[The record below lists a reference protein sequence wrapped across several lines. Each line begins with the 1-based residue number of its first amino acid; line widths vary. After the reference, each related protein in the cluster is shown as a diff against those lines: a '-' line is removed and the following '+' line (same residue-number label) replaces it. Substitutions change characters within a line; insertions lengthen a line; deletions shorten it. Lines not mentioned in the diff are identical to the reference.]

1 MKLKKRVAQLIRNMN
16 LLVDYWRDYSVYKKY
31 NFGNVYNNKKNAL
44 EAKIMRQAH
53 ILEKGMSLSSPKL
66 GFGQEKINVLFKYL
80 DEYIDNGFSQDSIA
94 FQTALGSLEAYIKY
108 FNERGYSNK
117 LLEKHIKLY
126 QNDKTIIE
134 ECGIE
139 TINIDFINESIKSE
153 FPTFFMSRHSVR
165 QFSTEKVKI
174 DKIRQAIELAMHSPS
189 ACNRQSAKVY
199 VSDSDEVN
207 NKLGSLLEGNGGFA
221 TEVSKYLVVTGDCMR
236 FSDSYERNQHII
248 DASLFAM
255 SLVLSLHYFGIGS
268 CILQASERNKIDKE
282 RRKLLQIPE
291 NEKIV
296 LVIAVGY
303 YKDKFSVAKSR
314 RNPMEDY
321 LIIR

>member
-1 MKLKKRVAQLIRNMN
+1 MKLKKIVAQLIRNMN
-16 LLVDYWRDYSVYKKY
+16 LLVDYWRDYCIYKKY
-31 NFGNVYNNKKNAL
+31 NFGNVYNKEKNAL

-80 DEYIDNGFSQDSIA
+80 DEYIDNGLSQDSSV
-94 FQTALGSLEAYIKY
+94 FQSALGSLDAYIKY
-108 FNERGYSNK
+108 FNERDYSNK
-117 LLEKHIKLY
+117 SLEKRIKLY
-126 QNDKTIIE
+126 KNDKTVSE

-139 TINIDFINESIKSE
+139 MINIDFINQAIKSE
-153 FPTFFMSRHSVR
+153 FPMFFLSRHSVR
-165 QFSTEKVKI
+165 QFSTDKVEI
-174 DKIRQAIELAMHSPS
+174 DKIKQAIELAMHSPS

-199 VSDSDEVN
+199 MSDCDEVN
-207 NKLGSLLEGNGGFA
+207 NKLGNLLEGNGGFE

-236 FSDSYERNQHII
+236 FTDSYERNQHII

-268 CILQASERNKIDKE
+268 CILQASERNKMDKE
-282 RRKLLQIPE
+282 RRKLLRIPE

-314 RNPMEDY
+314 RNPLEDY
-321 LIIR
+321 LVIR